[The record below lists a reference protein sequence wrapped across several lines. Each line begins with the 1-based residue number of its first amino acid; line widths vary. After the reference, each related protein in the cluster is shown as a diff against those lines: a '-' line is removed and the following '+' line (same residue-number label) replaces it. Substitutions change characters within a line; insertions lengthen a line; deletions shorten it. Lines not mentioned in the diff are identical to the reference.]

1 MHANMTET
9 HTQTIEIHAK
19 ALEIHASINE
29 THADATNS
37 MHQHW
42 NQRQPLK
49 ILQTQMESMQNQ
61 IKSIH
66 TSVIFANALDTNAST
81 INPWTMAMTWLKAM
95 GIYAHNIETL
105 ARTSEPKQKHVIP
118 YKNTALLANHGSHK
132 DQISST
138 QSRSNSRNNKKIHG
152 FLSTFIEIRWR
163 SYGVLRISFG
173 ISSGFFRFPI
183 SFPWL
188 SMDARWI
195 PYGVLSISVGFL
207 WFSTD
212 ILWFPIISY
221 GFLLSYDFPRLPFP
235 MDF

>member
-9 HTQTIEIHAK
+9 HSQILEIHAK

-81 INPWTMAMTWLKAM
+81 INPWTMAMTWLEGHGHLCAQYWNPCQNVGTQTKTRNS
-95 GIYAHNIETL
+95 I
-105 ARTSEPKQKHVIP
+105 QKHCTSCKP
-118 YKNTALLANHGSHK
+118 WKS
-132 DQISST
+132 Q
-138 QSRSNSRNNKKIHG
+138 RSNKLHTKSIELTQQQKIHG

-163 SYGVLRISFG
+163 SHGVLRISFG

-195 PYGVLSISVGFL
+195 PYGVLSISVDFL
-207 WFSTD
+207 WFSNYFR
-212 ILWFPIISY
+212 WFPILSY
-221 GFLLSYDFPRLPFP
+221 GFLLSYDLLWFPTVSH
-235 MDF
+235 